1 VRGNSDRMRGG
12 AALATL
18 VGSGLLVPLGSA
30 PWYDHLLS
38 ELRVPSGFN
47 VEVYAEVPAAR
58 SLAVAP
64 SGTVFVGAYD
74 FSGIQGADG
83 SKLAVYALRD
93 LNGDGSATGP
103 SESVPVTEQMTC
115 PNGVSFLNGDLYV
128 AQMDRVLRYANV
140 EDNIETIKNHTV
152 VIDSEFPVDSGTGLP
167 ETHWHGWRYM
177 RANTKT
183 NKMYVTIGSPCNVPG
198 NGEILDCNDT
208 AVHPLLG
215 SICEFDPNSPRPKL
229 EVVAHGIRNSLGLA
243 FHPATDDLWFT
254 ENGRDE
260 WGGTWSYVHGR
271 WQLEGGTA
279 TEDMPPG
286 EINRLPAAA
295 IADEEWRARDPPYS
309 LDYGFPR
316 CYGRDHPDP
325 SPDWSGAP
333 YNSGSCRFA
342 PLQDLADMA
351 TAREVGAVVDLPAH
365 SATLGMEFYPSDAPT
380 GSPAFPP
387 EYRGSIFYSSHG
399 SWDRTMPSGYVVGR
413 AALACDPA
421 ECNSHST
428 PAELTHFLSGFR
440 LDPPVPCTA
449 TADCPGNSSCQTRA
463 PSHGQATRY
472 CGGIGR
478 PADVRVISDGSMLIT
493 DETNSLVYR
502 ISYGDHA
509 APSPSPTVAPPDG
522 MGAGTVILLILVL
535 LVVLFAVAATLW
547 PRADRP
553 KWMTLIVDTICGG
566 SVCKKYMGYDDASIY
581 TTGGEFPAG
590 HVFEDGRGASH
601 VVS

>member
-1 VRGNSDRMRGG
+1 MRGSSVLV
-12 AALATL
+12 ALI
-18 VGSGLLVPLGSA
+18 GSGLVSVGTA

-38 ELRVPSGFN
+38 QLRVPPGFHIS
-47 VEVYAEVPAAR
+47 VYAEVPAAR

-93 LNGDGSATGP
+93 LDGDGRATGTN
-103 SESVPVTEQMTC
+103 ESIPVTEQMTC

-128 AQMDRVLRYANV
+128 AQMNRVLKYPDV
-140 EDNIETIKNHTV
+140 EHDIETIKEHIV
-152 VIDSEFPVDSGTGLP
+152 VIDTEFPTDSGTGLP
-167 ETHWHGWRYM
+167 DTRWHGWRYL
-177 RANTKT
+177 RANPKT

-198 NGEILDCNDT
+198 NGEVPDCNDT

-215 SICEFDPNSPRPKL
+215 SICEFDPSAPRPKL
-229 EVVAHGIRNSLGLA
+229 TVIAHGIRNSLGLA

-254 ENGRDE
+254 ENGRDQ
-260 WGGTWSYVHGR
+260 WGGTWSYAHGG
-271 WQLEGGTA
+271 WQLEGSA
-279 TEDMPPG
+279 ETEDMPPG

-295 IADEEWRARDPPYS
+295 IDVEEWRARDYS

-325 SPDWSGAP
+325 SPDWRGDP
-333 YNSGSCRFA
+333 YNAGSCHFA
-342 PLQDLADMA
+342 PLQDLSAMA

-365 SATLGMEFYPSDAPT
+365 SATLGLEFYPSDAPA
-380 GSPAFPP
+380 GSPAFPL
-387 EYRGSIFYSSHG
+387 EYRGSAFYASHG

-413 AALACDPA
+413 AALACAPA

-428 PAELTHFLSGFR
+428 PAELTDFLSGFR
-440 LDPPVPCTA
+440 LDPPVACTT

-463 PSHGQATRY
+463 PDHGQLTRY

-502 ISYGDHA
+502 ISYRGGA
-509 APSPSPTVAPPDG
+509 TPASPPPPPAG
-522 MGAGTVILLILVL
+522 MGAATVILLVLLLLLVL
-535 LVVLFAVAATLW
+535 FVVMVAVW

-553 KWMTLIVDTICGG
+553 KWMTRIVDATCGLCNKYTGEINATIW
-566 SVCKKYMGYDDASIY
+566 
-581 TTGGEFPAG
+581 FL
-590 HVFEDGRGASH
+590 
-601 VVS
+601 